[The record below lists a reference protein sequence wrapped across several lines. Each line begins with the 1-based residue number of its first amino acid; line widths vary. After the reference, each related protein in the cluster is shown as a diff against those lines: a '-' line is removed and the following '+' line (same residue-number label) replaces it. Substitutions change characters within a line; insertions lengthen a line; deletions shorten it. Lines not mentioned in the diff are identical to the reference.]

1 VCHRWFVPHPR
12 AGDRQHVCS
21 APDCQKQRQHDN
33 VAAWRQLHPEY
44 RVAQAMRLRERLA
57 AKEQVVDPLKMPAP
71 LSGLP
76 WQVAR
81 KYFGV
86 QGTDF
91 LAQFGRLLVREAGK
105 LVPAQ
110 PLETTGETGRLA
122 GVTPEK
128 AIAALAGS
136 GP

>member
-1 VCHRWFVPHPR
+1 M
-12 AGDRQHVCS
+12 
-21 APDCQKQRQHDN
+21 
-33 VAAWRQLHPEY
+33 
-44 RVAQAMRLRERLA
+44 AQAMRLRERLA
-57 AKEQVVDPLKMPAP
+57 AKQQVVDPLEMPSP

-76 WQVAR
+76 WQVAQ

-105 LVPAQ
+105 LVSAQ
-110 PLETTGETGRLA
+110 LLETTAETGRLPP
-122 GVTPEK
+122 GSPGKPIPVP
-128 AIAALAGS
+128 AGS

>member
-1 VCHRWFVPHPR
+1 
-12 AGDRQHVCS
+12 
-21 APDCQKQRQHDN
+21 
-33 VAAWRQLHPEY
+33 
-44 RVAQAMRLRERLA
+44 MRLRERLA
-57 AKEQVVDPLKMPAP
+57 AKQQVVDPLEMPVP

-76 WQVAR
+76 WQVAQ

-86 QGTDF
+86 QGADF

-110 PLETTGETGRLA
+110 PLETTAETGRHA
-122 GVTPEK
+122 GATPGK
-128 AIAALAGS
+128 AIAAPARS